1 MGAVKMAFTSII
13 FENPKTGAIK
23 EAPVGFSWTTFFFG
37 PFPALFRGDYKW
49 ALIILI
55 LGVITF
61 SLSGLVFMFIYNKLY
76 IKDLILAG
84 FQAKSI
90 ASGDMAFAGEKL
102 GMQLPRLE

>member
-1 MGAVKMAFTSII
+1 MAFTSII

-76 IKDLILAG
+76 IKDLIWAG
-84 FQAKSI
+84 FKAKSI